1 VARHEPGVVYVS
13 TGTVRIGHQTYP
25 LANIAR
31 LQVFRVRWTGQ
42 GRLRELGKPLLALGL
57 GLAVLLV
64 QQSRGST
71 STATVATL
79 ALVGGLTWLIVTV
92 ARMKER
98 LSLVIETAGG
108 QTTAVSS
115 KREESVYELNDA
127 IVYAID
133 NPYHEP
139 QIIRFG
145 DLVFGDKVSGDKFQ
159 AQGGT
164 YNLSN
169 PRVPTP

>member
-1 VARHEPGVVYVS
+1 VIYVS

-42 GRLRELGKPLLALGL
+42 GRLWELGKPLLALGL

-71 STATVATL
+71 LTATEAIL
-79 ALVGGLTWLIVTV
+79 ALVGGLTWLIVAV

-108 QTTAVSS
+108 QTTARTSTRRRTRRRTS
-115 KREESVYELNDA
+115 
-127 IVYAID
+127 
-133 NPYHEP
+133 PGP
-139 QIIRFG
+139 
-145 DLVFGDKVSGDKFQ
+145 LVQGSGSDT
-159 AQGGT
+159 AA
-164 YNLSN
+164 
-169 PRVPTP
+169 